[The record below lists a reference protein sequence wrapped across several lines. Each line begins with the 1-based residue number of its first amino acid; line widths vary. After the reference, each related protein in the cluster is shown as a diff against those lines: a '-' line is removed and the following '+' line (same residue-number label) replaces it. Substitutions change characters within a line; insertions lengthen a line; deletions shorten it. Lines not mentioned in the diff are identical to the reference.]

1 MLARAPLLP
10 PRHAS
15 IFVLETNEKSGVDEA
30 NGARRNQAD
39 ITPLNLR
46 LHIHLSSSH
55 ERRTAL
61 GLRTFACDRCSS

>member
-30 NGARRNQAD
+30 RRSKWGKAK
-39 ITPLNLR
+39 
-46 LHIHLSSSH
+46 SSRYH
-55 ERRTAL
+55 
-61 GLRTFACDRCSS
+61 TFESSPAYPPELIP